1 MFLVLTASQVVT
13 NYILAPRTRTNT
25 RNTHVAQHPLTPFV
39 QACLLNYCIFLCNR
53 KNSPIT
59 TRCRPPPSAVVG
71 GWGWG
76 NWKSVLLW
84 GGALPAPT
92 RCLSPPSSS
101 SPSLPSPPSPP
112 SPRITPHHNRL
123 LLLTHVSSPV
133 FRISITG
140 TVKDLV
146 TNRCALLT
154 TLDLALLHAFAASQS
169 HDGSF
174 GLFIFGDVEFNV

>member
-1 MFLVLTASQVVT
+1 MGGGAACAHALPVAAVLVITITAIAT
-13 NYILAPRTRTNT
+13 
-25 RNTHVAQHPLTPFV
+25 
-39 QACLLNYCIFLCNR
+39 
-53 KNSPIT
+53 IT
-59 TRCRPPPSAVVG
+59 T
-71 GWGWG
+71 
-76 NWKSVLLW
+76 
-84 GGALPAPT
+84 
-92 RCLSPPSSS
+92 
-101 SPSLPSPPSPP
+101 
-112 SPRITPHHNRL
+112 ITTHHNRL